1 MSTPLLENILAQP
14 RALQQVAD
22 YQFGPG
28 LPVMVRCAELLR
40 QSKSVVLT
48 GMGASLFACTPMRY
62 ALAKR
67 GINASVI
74 ETAELLYFLDP
85 LVERDTVV
93 ILVSRS
99 GESVETVRLLERLN
113 YHGCPTIGVV
123 NVPDSSLAAGSTEH
137 ILLNS
142 PTDQLVAIQT
152 YIATVVSLLL
162 LGAAYLDDL
171 DSARGELATT
181 MSNLNT
187 WIDTCVAASKTWQR
201 FVDLTSP
208 LYILS
213 RGAGLCSVE
222 EGVLLMHEV
231 AKTPATGISVAQ
243 FRHGFVEAASDQVR
257 AVVIGT
263 QPTTSA
269 LDHQFALDLMNMGA
283 AVRWIGPL
291 DPGSSLCGLG
301 DWPANM
307 PPRFAS
313 VFEAAP
319 LQMLAYRTAESRG
332 VVPGVFRWASTVTGS
347 ESGFPGLNPG

>member
-1 MSTPLLENILAQP
+1 MSTTLLENILAQP

-28 LPVMVRCAELLR
+28 LPVIMRCAELLR
-40 QSKSVVLT
+40 QSKSLILT

-62 ALAKR
+62 ALAAR

-74 ETAELLYFLDP
+74 ETAELLYFLDVM
-85 LVERDTVV
+85 LNSGTAV

-99 GESVETVRLLERLN
+99 GESIETVRLLERLN
-113 YHGCPTIGVV
+113 QHGCPAVGVV
-123 NVPDSSLAAGSTEH
+123 NVPDSTLAAGATEH

-142 PTDQLVAIQT
+142 PADQLVAIQT
-152 YIATVVSLLL
+152 YSATVVSLLL
-162 LGAAYLDDL
+162 LAAAYFGDL
-171 DSARGELATT
+171 GFAKAELAATI
-181 MSNLNT
+181 SNLGP

-213 RGAGLCSVE
+213 RGSGLGSVE

-231 AKTPATGISVAQ
+231 AKTPATGMSVAQ
-243 FRHGFVEAASDQVR
+243 FRHGFVEAAGREVR

-263 QPTTSA
+263 QPTTST
-269 LDHQFALDLMNMGA
+269 LDRQFALDLIQMGA
-283 AVRWIGPL
+283 VVRWIGPL
-291 DPGSSLCGLG
+291 EPRSPLCGLG

-313 VFEAAP
+313 IFEAPP
-319 LQMLAYRTAESRG
+319 LQLLAYRTAESRG
-332 VVPGVFRWASTVTGS
+332 VVPGVFRWASTITGS
-347 ESGFPGLNPG
+347 EFGFPGLTPS

>member
-62 ALAKR
+62 ALARR
-67 GINASVI
+67 GINAWVI

-99 GESVETVRLLERLN
+99 GESVETVRLLEHLN
-113 YHGCPTIGVV
+113 QHGCPTIGVV
-123 NVPDSSLAAGSTEH
+123 NVPDSTLAAGTTEH
-137 ILLNS
+137 ILLNN
-142 PTDQLVAIQT
+142 PADQLVAVQT
-152 YIATVVSLLL
+152 YIATVVTLLL
-162 LGAAYLDDL
+162 LAAAYF
-171 DSARGELATT
+171 GELDFAKAEVTST
-181 MSNLNT
+181 ISNLSP
-187 WIDTCVAASKTWQR
+187 WIDSCVAASKTWQP

-213 RGAGLCSVE
+213 RGSGLGSVE
-222 EGVLLMHEV
+222 EGALLMHEV
-231 AKTPATGISVAQ
+231 AKTPATGMSVAQ

-263 QPTTSA
+263 QPTTFA
-269 LDHQFALDLMNMGA
+269 LDHQFALDLMQMGA

-291 DPGSSLCGLG
+291 DPASPLCGLG
-301 DWPANM
+301 DWPANI
-307 PPRFAS
+307 PLRLAS
-313 VFEAAP
+313 IFEAVP
-319 LQMLAYRTAESRG
+319 LQMLAYRIAESRG
-332 VVPGVFRWASTVTGS
+332 VVPGVFRWASTITGS
-347 ESGFPGLNPG
+347 ECGFPGLTPG